1 MAVVISHVV
10 IFKGTEVLDSP
21 IKKIVKRFRPSR
33 QDVPSEKVFVA
44 AFGKHPGWDD
54 HIDDIG
60 LETDALIAAKR
71 VLYVQGIGGNIDS
84 GSWGKLQE
92 NQQIEDFNHVFVW
105 CVGHSIIVGRLWSS
119 RDGKGRT
126 SYPMVVC
133 VQCCQLSLEWIF
145 ENILPGLEKIEK
157 TCVETTSADDV
168 RTTIENAQKEFRQL
182 AQQCSPCT
190 DLLQVH
196 SDALTKI
203 AECFEVGGN
212 HEGLL
217 RILYH
222 IEREVERYKPDT
234 ADSKKTKTLTMRPA
248 SLRVPASP
256 PPMLEGVL
264 WWMSFLLDKLGV
276 NTPLLILMPQ
286 KNTWIDIIIGEPAVA
301 QLYCLR
307 APLEGVPL
315 TSSVPYNMDAEFINR
330 ANKLI
335 EDSRSGSNGQ
345 VSMGADSQ

>member
-1 MAVVISHVV
+1 M
-10 IFKGTEVLDSP
+10 LDSA
-21 IKKIVKRFRPSR
+21 IKKIAKHLHLNK

-44 AFGKHPGWDD
+44 AFGKHPAWDD

-60 LETDALIAAKR
+60 LDTDTLIAAKR
-71 VLYVQGIGGNIDS
+71 ILYVQGIGGNIDS

-92 NQQIEDFNHVFVW
+92 NQQIEDFN
-105 CVGHSIIVGRLWSS
+105 
-119 RDGKGRT
+119 
-126 SYPMVVC
+126 
-133 VQCCQLSLEWIF
+133 
-145 ENILPGLEKIEK
+145 ENILPGLEKIERA
-157 TCVETTSADDV
+157 CVETTSADDV

-182 AQQCSPCT
+182 AQQCPPCA
-190 DLLQVH
+190 DLLQIH
-196 SDALTKI
+196 SGVLTKI
-203 AECFEVGGN
+203 AECFDDGGN

-222 IEREVERYKPDT
+222 IERETERYKSDA
-234 ADSKKTKTLTMRPA
+234 ADSKKTKILTLRPIL
-248 SLRVPASP
+248 LRVPVSP
-256 PPMLEGVL
+256 PPMPEGVL
-264 WWMSFLLDKLGV
+264 WWMSFLFDKLGV

-315 TSSVPYNMDAEFINR
+315 TNSVPYNMDAEFINR

-335 EDSRSGSNGQ
+335 EDSRGGSNGQ

>member
-1 MAVVISHVV
+1 
-10 IFKGTEVLDSP
+10 
-21 IKKIVKRFRPSR
+21 
-33 QDVPSEKVFVA
+33 
-44 AFGKHPGWDD
+44 
-54 HIDDIG
+54 
-60 LETDALIAAKR
+60 
-71 VLYVQGIGGNIDS
+71 
-84 GSWGKLQE
+84 
-92 NQQIEDFNHVFVW
+92 
-105 CVGHSIIVGRLWSS
+105 
-119 RDGKGRT
+119 
-126 SYPMVVC
+126 MVVC
-133 VQCCQLSLEWIF
+133 AQCLQLSLEWIF
-145 ENILPGLEKIEK
+145 ENILPGLERIEK
-157 TCVETTSADDV
+157 TCVQTTSADDV

-190 DLLQVH
+190 DLLQIH

-234 ADSKKTKTLTMRPA
+234 ADSRKTKTITMRPA
-248 SLRVPASP
+248 LLRVPASP
-256 PPMLEGVL
+256 PPMPEGVL

-276 NTPLLILMPQ
+276 NTLLLILMPQ

-307 APLEGVPL
+307 APLKGVPL
-315 TSSVPYNMDAEFINR
+315 TSSVPYNMDVEFINR

-335 EDSRSGSNGQ
+335 EDSQSGSNGQ